1 MIWNI
6 RRAILEDADAI
17 GQVHYRTHVETYT
30 GHFPPE
36 VIEGNPPERRARMW
50 RRIIGEQL
58 GDVWV
63 AVMNEAIVGFA
74 STRRPLDEN
83 PPRDLEL
90 STIYL
95 LAGHHGSG
103 LGQSLLDAVLG
114 NRPASLWVLDENPR
128 AIAFYRKNGFV
139 VDGVERFD
147 PNHGDVREIRLV
159 R

>member
-1 MIWNI
+1 MIGNI
-6 RRAILEDADAI
+6 RRANLEDADTI

-30 GHFPPE
+30 GHFPPGI
-36 VIEGNPPERRARMW
+36 IEGNPPERRARMW

-58 GDVWV
+58 GNVWV
-63 AVMNEAIVGFA
+63 AEVNDELVGFA
-74 STRRPLDEN
+74 STRPPLDEN

-95 LAGHHGSG
+95 LATHHGSG

-114 NRPASLWVLDENPR
+114 NRAASLWVLDENSR
-128 AIAFYRKNGFV
+128 AIAFYRKNGFEL
-139 VDGVERFD
+139 DGTEKID
-147 PNHGDVREIRLV
+147 PDYGDIREVRLV

>member
-1 MIWNI
+1 MEGSV
-6 RRAILEDADAI
+6 RRATVDDVDAI
-17 GQVHYRTHVETYT
+17 SRVHYRTHVETYS

-50 RRIIGEQL
+50 SHIIGEQR

-63 AVMNEAIVGFA
+63 AELDNEIVGFA
-74 STRRPLDEN
+74 HTGTPRDED

-95 LAGHHGSG
+95 LAAHHGSG

-114 NRPASLWVLDENPR
+114 DRPATLWVLAENPR
-128 AIAFYRKNGFV
+128 AIAFYRKNGFKL
-139 VDGVERFD
+139 DGAEKID
-147 PNHGDVREIRLV
+147 PDYGNIREVRLV